1 MLPESRIATG
11 DPADREDAMET
22 TAMHIANGIVS
33 GPVSALFAVLAVA
46 ALAFCVVRARADL
59 DERLAPMAGLVAAF
73 IFAVQMLNFQVLP
86 GVSGHLLG
94 GALAVILV
102 GPWVGALC
110 VSTVLIVQ
118 CLLFADGGLTALGL
132 NITNMALLGTAA
144 GYLLVAGLLR
154 VLPKTS
160 SGLAA
165 TAVIASVVSVTVAS
179 QGFVL
184 QYALG
189 GTTSLSL
196 PAISATLAGVH
207 ILIGLGEGLI
217 AATTVATV
225 AKVRPDL
232 VYALRRFRVA
242 VA

>member
-1 MLPESRIATG
+1 MDVE
-11 DPADREDAMET
+11 
-22 TAMHIANGIVS
+22 AMHIANGIVD
-33 GPVSALFAVLAVA
+33 GPVSAVFAVLAVA
-46 ALAFCVVRARADL
+46 ALAFCVRKARADL

-94 GALAVILV
+94 GTLAVILV

-110 VSTVLIVQ
+110 VSTVLIIQ

-144 GYLLVAGLLR
+144 GYLLVMGLLR
-154 VLPKTS
+154 ILPRNAR
-160 SGLAA
+160 GLAA
-165 TAVIASVVSVTVAS
+165 TALIASIVSVVIAS

-184 QYALG
+184 EYALG
-189 GTTSLSL
+189 GTTALSL
-196 PAISATLAGVH
+196 PTISATLAGVH
-207 ILIGLGEGLI
+207 LLIGVGEGLI

-225 AKVRPDL
+225 
-232 VYALRRFRVA
+232 
-242 VA
+242 